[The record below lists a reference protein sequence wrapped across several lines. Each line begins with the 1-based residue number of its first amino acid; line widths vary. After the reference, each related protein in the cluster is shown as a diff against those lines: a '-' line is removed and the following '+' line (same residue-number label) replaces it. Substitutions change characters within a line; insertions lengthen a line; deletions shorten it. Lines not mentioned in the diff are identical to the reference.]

1 MSTAK
6 IGLFMLAMLMAGAID
21 NIRNLPTTALFG
33 TYLPFFFVFAALF
46 FFIPVALV
54 SAELASSYTNKGQV
68 GIYGW
73 VHEAFG
79 EKIALLAIWFQWINT
94 VFWFPT
100 VLSYLA
106 ANIAYLIS
114 PELINFKLYL
124 IATMLILFWIITIV
138 NLKGLRLSAEIASFC
153 TIIGVV
159 IPMSLI
165 IILAII
171 YIAMGNPSE
180 LHFTLQNT
188 IPFNN
193 GSTRQQLLTLTAI
206 ITSFLGLELATV
218 HVRSVRN
225 PKKTVPRALFFAM
238 IFVLL
243 TMGLGSLSI
252 AMVVP
257 KHQLN
262 LVAGVFQSFQ
272 NFLNHFQIGFLLPVL
287 VIMILIG
294 SFGTMINWII
304 SPARGIMHAAEDGF
318 LPLFFQ
324 KRNKANAPSRILIT
338 QAILVSII
346 SLAYLLMP
354 SVNGSYWLLTDL
366 STQIYV
372 LMYFLMFLAAIKL
385 HYKHKKIE
393 HPFCIPG
400 GSIGMWIITIMGL
413 LGTLTTLAV
422 GFIPPE
428 SINVGSKVHYEIIFI
443 SGLIIAI
450 LPVSILYFYK
460 SLAYRP
466 AKF

>member
-6 IGLFMLAMLMAGAID
+6 IGFFMLAMLMAGAID
-21 NIRNLPTTALFG
+21 NMRNLPTTALFG
-33 TYLPFFFVFAALF
+33 TYLPFFFIFAALF

-54 SAELASSYTNKGQV
+54 SAELASTYTEKGHV

-73 VHEAFG
+73 VYEAFG
-79 EKIALLAIWFQWINT
+79 DKIALLAIWFQWINT

-114 PELINFKLYL
+114 PELVNFKLYL
-124 IATMLILFWIITIV
+124 ITTMLVLFWIITII
-138 NLKGLRLSAEIASFC
+138 NLKGLRISAEVASIC
-153 TIIGVV
+153 TVIGVV
-159 IPMSLI
+159 IPMALI

-171 YIAMGNPSE
+171 WLIIGNPSE

-188 IPFNN
+188 LPFHN
-193 GSTRQQLLTLTAI
+193 GHQQLLTLTAI

-218 HVRSVRN
+218 HIRSVRD
-225 PKKTVPRALFFAM
+225 PKKTVPKALIFAM
-238 IFVLL
+238 IFVLI
-243 TMGLGSLSI
+243 TMGFGSLSI

-272 NFLNHFQIGFLLPVL
+272 NFLNHFHIGFLLPIL
-287 VIMILIG
+287 VIMILVG
-294 SFGTMINWII
+294 SLGTMINWII
-304 SPARGIMHAAEDGF
+304 SPARGLMHAAEDGF
-318 LPLFFQ
+318 LPLFLQ
-324 KRNKANAPSRILIT
+324 KRNKANAPGRILIS

-372 LMYFLMFLAAIKL
+372 MMYVLMFLAAIKL
-385 HYKHKKIE
+385 HYKHPNIE

-400 GSIGMWIITIMGL
+400 KTAGMWIVTVMGL
-413 LGTLTTLAV
+413 IGTTITLAV

-428 SINVGSKVHYEIIFI
+428 NIDVGSKIHYEIIFI
-443 SGLIIAI
+443 SGLLIAI

-460 SLAYRP
+460 SLNYRS